1 MVEFMRHDSDND
13 TEEQKKNKQSFADEL
28 GKQTNKII
36 RKIQFWR
43 SFLDDN
49 QQITF
54 Q

>member
-1 MVEFMRHDSDND
+1 MRHDSDND